1 MGSINPHLILNVY
14 FTYYES
20 LFSLYEA
27 TYRSFINVQILLV
40 NSVQNVYKSQGVT
53 ISDKHIEV
61 IIKQMSSKIQITT
74 TNFTNKILPGAILPI
89 QQINYINFARKL
101 EGYSILT
108 YRPILFGITYIVN
121 N

>member
-1 MGSINPHLILNVY
+1 MFTLLIMR
-14 FTYYES
+14 

-61 IIKQMSSKIQITT
+61 IIKQMSSKIQIMPQILQIKYYLVP
-74 TNFTNKILPGAILPI
+74 FFLFNKLIILIL
-89 QQINYINFARKL
+89 L
-101 EGYSILT
+101 E
-108 YRPILFGITYIVN
+108 N
-121 N
+121 